1 MKKYA
6 VLHEPGDIVTL
17 AGTGFVV
24 LDVERRGSLP
34 DSLFLLALESVG
46 ASEFGSSNN
55 YAESDL
61 KKAVDKWLEDMG
73 KRGLDNAKL
82 IPREID
88 LTTLDGSGCYGKLSV
103 KAAPLTLDEARKYAD
118 IIPNAE
124 RWCWLAT
131 GWSGPSKSDG
141 DLALCVYSHGGWD
154 SLSYCSDSNG
164 IRPALKAPSILF
176 EDSEAGLDLSKI
188 PTDDLLQEI
197 HRRLAE
203 ARQAAETSLG
213 FKIPDVVATSVLWYA
228 RRKCELA
235 EQPESYLPLL
245 YETELTDYYMRL
257 AINLKGEKQ
266 REQRMREARNSAVPG
281 TDI

>member
-6 VLHEPGDIVTL
+6 VLHKPGDIVTL
-17 AGTGFVV
+17 AGTRFVV

-55 YAESDL
+55 YAKSDL

-103 KAAPLTLDEARKYAD
+103 KVAPLTLDEAREYAD

-131 GWSGPSKSDG
+131 GWSVPSKSDG
-141 DLALCVYSHGGWD
+141 DLALYVGSNGDWNGSNCSG
-154 SLSYCSDSNG
+154 SYG

-188 PTDDLLQEI
+188 PTDEPLQEI

-203 ARQAAETSLG
+203 KA
-213 FKIPDVVATSVLWYA
+213 
-228 RRKCELA
+228 
-235 EQPESYLPLL
+235 
-245 YETELTDYYMRL
+245 
-257 AINLKGEKQ
+257 
-266 REQRMREARNSAVPG
+266 
-281 TDI
+281 

>member
-17 AGTGFVV
+17 AGTKFVV
-24 LDVERRGSLP
+24 LNIECCPGSCEP
-34 DSLFLLALESVG
+34 ESLLLLALESVG
-46 ASEFGSSNN
+46 ESEFGSSNN

-82 IPREID
+82 ISREID

-103 KAAPLTLDEARKYAD
+103 KAAPLTLDEARLYEAF
-118 IIPNAE
+118 IPNAE

-141 DLALCVYSHGGWD
+141 DRALGVNTDGGWYYY
-154 SLSYCSDSNG
+154 SCSSSRG
-164 IRPALKAPSILF
+164 VRPALKVPSILF
-176 EDSEAGLDLSKI
+176 ADSEAGLDLSKI

-203 ARQAAETSLG
+203 KA
-213 FKIPDVVATSVLWYA
+213 
-228 RRKCELA
+228 
-235 EQPESYLPLL
+235 
-245 YETELTDYYMRL
+245 
-257 AINLKGEKQ
+257 
-266 REQRMREARNSAVPG
+266 
-281 TDI
+281 

>member
-17 AGTGFVV
+17 AGTRFVV

-103 KAAPLTLDEARKYAD
+103 KAAPLTLDEAREYAD

-131 GWSGPSKSDG
+131 VWWLRSPYCNYFS
-141 DLALCVYSHGGWD
+141 LALCVYSNGDWR
-154 SLSYCSDSNG
+154 SNCCSGSCG

-203 ARQAAETSLG
+203 KA
-213 FKIPDVVATSVLWYA
+213 
-228 RRKCELA
+228 
-235 EQPESYLPLL
+235 
-245 YETELTDYYMRL
+245 
-257 AINLKGEKQ
+257 
-266 REQRMREARNSAVPG
+266 
-281 TDI
+281 

>member
-17 AGTGFVV
+17 AGTRFVV

-88 LTTLDGSGCYGKLSV
+88 LTTLDGSGCYGKFSV
-103 KAAPLTLDEARKYAD
+103 KAAPLTLDEAREYAD

-131 GWSGPSKSDG
+131 GWSDSN
-141 DLALCVYSHGGWD
+141 LALGVNANGDWIS
-154 SLSYCSDSNG
+154 SYCSNSYG
-164 IRPALKAPSILF
+164 IRPALKIPSDLLL
-176 EDSEAGLDLSKI
+176 DSADKPDLSEV
-188 PTDDLLQEI
+188 PTDTLLEEI
-197 HRRLAE
+197 RR
-203 ARQAAETSLG
+203 R
-213 FKIPDVVATSVLWYA
+213 VVDKA
-228 RRKCELA
+228 
-235 EQPESYLPLL
+235 
-245 YETELTDYYMRL
+245 
-257 AINLKGEKQ
+257 
-266 REQRMREARNSAVPG
+266 
-281 TDI
+281 

>member
-17 AGTGFVV
+17 AGTRFVV

-34 DSLFLLALESVG
+34 DSQFLLALVSVG
-46 ASEFGSSNN
+46 TSEFGSSNN
-55 YAESDL
+55 YSEGDL
-61 KKAVDKWLEDMG
+61 KKAVDKWLEDMD

-88 LTTLDGSGCYGKLSV
+88 LTTLDGSSCYGKLSV
-103 KAAPLTLDEARKYAD
+103 KAAPLTLDEAREYAD

-141 DLALCVYSHGGWD
+141 DFALYVNSNGGWSI
-154 SLSYCSDSNG
+154 SLCSFSGG
-164 IRPALKAPSILF
+164 IRPALKASSVLF
-176 EDSEAGLDLSKI
+176 EDSETGLDLSKI
-188 PTDDLLQEI
+188 PTDELLQEI

-203 ARQAAETSLG
+203 KA
-213 FKIPDVVATSVLWYA
+213 
-228 RRKCELA
+228 
-235 EQPESYLPLL
+235 
-245 YETELTDYYMRL
+245 
-257 AINLKGEKQ
+257 
-266 REQRMREARNSAVPG
+266 
-281 TDI
+281 

>member
-17 AGTGFVV
+17 AGTRFVV

-103 KAAPLTLDEARKYAD
+103 KAAPLTLDEAREYAD

-131 GWSGPSKSDG
+131 GWSGPSKSAAYWWLRSPVCYNSYDALYVNSNG
-141 DLALCVYSHGGWD
+141 DWGGGCCSYS
-154 SLSYCSDSNG
+154 YG
-164 IRPALKAPSILF
+164 IRPALKIPSDLLL
-176 EDSEAGLDLSKI
+176 DSADKPDLSEV
-188 PTDDLLQEI
+188 PTDTLLEEI
-197 HRRLAE
+197 RR
-203 ARQAAETSLG
+203 R
-213 FKIPDVVATSVLWYA
+213 VVDKA
-228 RRKCELA
+228 
-235 EQPESYLPLL
+235 
-245 YETELTDYYMRL
+245 
-257 AINLKGEKQ
+257 
-266 REQRMREARNSAVPG
+266 
-281 TDI
+281 

>member
-17 AGTGFVV
+17 AGTRFVV

-131 GWSGPSKSDG
+131 LWWLRSPRCGNGSYS
-141 DLALCVYSHGGWD
+141 ALCVSSNGDWG
-154 SLSYCSDSNG
+154 SNYCSSSDG
-164 IRPALKAPSILF
+164 IRPALKVPSILF

-203 ARQAAETSLG
+203 KA
-213 FKIPDVVATSVLWYA
+213 
-228 RRKCELA
+228 
-235 EQPESYLPLL
+235 
-245 YETELTDYYMRL
+245 
-257 AINLKGEKQ
+257 
-266 REQRMREARNSAVPG
+266 
-281 TDI
+281 

>member
-17 AGTGFVV
+17 AGTRFVV

-46 ASEFGSSNN
+46 ESEFGSSNN

-73 KRGLDNAKL
+73 KKGLDNAKL

-141 DLALCVYSHGGWD
+141 DYALYVYSNGVWL
-154 SLSYCSDSNG
+154 LSSCGCSSSSG
-164 IRPALKAPSILF
+164 IRPALKVP
-176 EDSEAGLDLSKI
+176 LS
-188 PTDDLLQEI
+188 
-197 HRRLAE
+197 
-203 ARQAAETSLG
+203 SLRTLR
-213 FKIPDVVATSVLWYA
+213 PVWT
-228 RRKCELA
+228 
-235 EQPESYLPLL
+235 
-245 YETELTDYYMRL
+245 
-257 AINLKGEKQ
+257 
-266 REQRMREARNSAVPG
+266 
-281 TDI
+281 